1 MIAVDNFL
9 PKFYQESIYKS
20 IIFEQTPWVAIDNVS
35 GGDMTVTADGVDM
48 LKTQS
53 GFYHLCY
60 ADEQVYSNLFYTLR
74 PIIDAVEH
82 YTQSPV
88 SKLLRIRVGL
98 FMKSGEAG
106 SNAPHV
112 DYVDPHKTLLY
123 YVNDSDGDTIFYNE
137 LYQKD
142 KHQTKFTVENTV
154 SPKQGRA
161 VLFDGLQY
169 HSSSVPIVND
179 RRVTVNINFI

>member
-20 IIFEQTPWVAIDNVS
+20 ILFEQTPWVAIDNIS

-48 LKTQS
+48 FKTQS
-53 GFYHLCY
+53 VFYHLCY

-74 PIIDAVEH
+74 PIIDAAEH

-88 SKLLRIRVGL
+88 NKLLRIRVGL
-98 FMKSGEAG
+98 FIKSADAG

-123 YVNDSDGDTIFYNE
+123 YVNDSDGDTILYNE
-137 LYQKD
+137 FYEKD
-142 KHQTKFTVENTV
+142 KHKTRFTIKNKV

-161 VLFDGLQY
+161 ILFDGLQY

-179 RRVTVNINFI
+179 RRVAVNINYI